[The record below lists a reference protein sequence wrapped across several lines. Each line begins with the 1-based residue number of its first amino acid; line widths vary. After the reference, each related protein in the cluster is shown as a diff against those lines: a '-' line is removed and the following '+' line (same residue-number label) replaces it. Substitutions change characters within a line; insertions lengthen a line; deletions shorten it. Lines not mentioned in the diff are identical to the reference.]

1 MEYVNELANVRP
13 ANIIPDFVTS
23 VDEASLYVDEATDR
37 YISKVLHSVNLTESR
52 YYQQTGTTLYLS
64 EADDEKKGIL
74 EQIKEKVIA
83 LFKKVWGFIQAAWQK
98 VLTAIKKVCAL
109 FTTSNQDVANK
120 LKYYK
125 GDKKAKAGSVHDFNG
140 LDNLTNPNG
149 SYAKI
154 INDSIVNLNK
164 TASIYKGVSS
174 ANSYKRGD
182 HVKSSSGLRDTTTD
196 NADSLSKLVASEDP
210 KLGEILGTENK
221 QAAVKAII
229 EKVEGDTKDVSVGDL
244 INSFDV
250 YVQFGTNY
258 SAVSKNAKTMYDGQ
272 KRQINAAIRTV
283 KSLRNIDP
291 KPFTKAAGRVS
302 TAMTILTNAAT
313 KALSDKNKEYAKM
326 VSFGRRLVLKGK
338 KEDFGESAAMHKDP
352 LDSLFAE

>member
-23 VDEASLYVDEATDR
+23 VDEASLFVDEATDR
-37 YISKVLHSVNLTESR
+37 YISKVLHSVNLAESK

-64 EADDEKKGIL
+64 EADDEKKNIM

-109 FTTSNQDVANK
+109 FTTTNQDVANK
-120 LKYYK
+120 LKYYQ

-140 LDNLTNPNG
+140 LNDLINPSG

-154 INDSIVNLNK
+154 INNSIINLQKNAGAYK
-164 TASIYKGVSS
+164 DASNLYSYNGMDRAKSNSDRRDMTMSS
-174 ANSYKRGD
+174 AKYN
-182 HVKSSSGLRDTTTD
+182 
-196 NADSLSKLVASEDP
+196 LVDEDP
-210 KLGEILGTENK
+210 KLKEILGTENK
-221 QAAVKAII
+221 QAAVKAIVK
-229 EKVEGDTKDVSVGDL
+229 KVEGDTKDVSVGDL

-250 YVQFGTNY
+250 YVQFGANY
-258 SAVSKNAKTMYDGQ
+258 SVVSKHAKTMYDGQ
-272 KRQINAAIRTV
+272 KRQINAAIKTV
-283 KSLRNIDP
+283 KSLRNINP
-291 KPFTKAAGRVS
+291 KPFTKSAGRIS

-338 KEDFGESAAMHKDP
+338 KEDFGESASMHKDP